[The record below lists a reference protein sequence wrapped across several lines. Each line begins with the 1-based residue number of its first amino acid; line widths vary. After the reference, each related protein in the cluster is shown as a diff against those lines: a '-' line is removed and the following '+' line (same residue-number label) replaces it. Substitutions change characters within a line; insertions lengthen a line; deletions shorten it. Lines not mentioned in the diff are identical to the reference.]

1 MKKILTIV
9 CALFAVASAFAGLF
23 PEEWKDYSEGRR
35 ICVKRDTQTLKGYCI
50 THWER
55 NGKPDWIL
63 PAVITNEVKVISGK
77 RQNNPLQ
84 NRYEEL
90 KTLHETV
97 KSRLESEVSELHAV
111 RDKISEELNIAKTRA
126 ERAEAR
132 HERMIAWLT
141 EQRDS
146 AKLET
151 TKAIWQSVIDR
162 ISEERDND

>member
-1 MKKILTIV
+1 MKKNIAIV
-9 CALFAVASAFAGLF
+9 CSLFAFYGAFAGLF
-23 PEEWKDYSEGRR
+23 PKEWKDYSERRR

-63 PAVITNEVKVISGK
+63 PAVITNKVKVISGK

-97 KSRLESEVSELHAV
+97 KARLEGEVSELHAI
-111 RDKISEELNIAKTRA
+111 RDKISEELNITKTRA

-146 AKLET
+146 AKLAT
-151 TKAIWQSVIDR
+151 TKDIWQSVIDR
-162 ISEERDND
+162 ISEERNND